1 MLVDEIIRLSKDIG
15 IPENLTQVGVTE
27 DKIHEMA
34 VDAMKSGNI
43 LVNPRQSTLEDIEEL
58 YRLAL

>member
-1 MLVDEIIRLSKDIG
+1 
-15 IPENLTQVGVTE
+15 
-27 DKIHEMA
+27 MA

-43 LVNPRQSTLEDIEEL
+43 LVNPRATSLTQIEDL